1 MEKIE
6 RTQRMKPMR
15 ETLTRGHSGE
25 GEGKE
30 DGEEELEEAHPSNI
44 FLQDLI
50 QGLPL
55 LLS

>member
-1 MEKIE
+1 M
-6 RTQRMKPMR
+6 MKPIR

-25 GEGKE
+25 GKGEE
-30 DGEEELEEAHPSNI
+30 DGEEELEEAHSSHI
-44 FLQDLI
+44 CLQDLI

>member
-1 MEKIE
+1 ML
-6 RTQRMKPMR
+6 RFVAVPMKPIK

-25 GEGKE
+25 GKGEE
-30 DGEEELEEAHPSNI
+30 DGKEELEEAHPSHI
-44 FLQDLI
+44 FLQNLI